1 MTAFSTLCCKRPPRC
16 QSSGFAAVRQTA
28 ARAALTALAA
38 LRATVLVVSYCLLG
52 VCGLAGTN
60 AYAAESIA
68 AEIAALRVE
77 RAEDGLYLSA
87 TINFELPSVVE
98 EALLK
103 GVPMTFVSEADVYR
117 DRWYWYDK
125 RVSVASR
132 SIRIAYQPLTRR
144 WRVNVASGTVTRPAT
159 GIALTQ
165 HFDNLPDALA
175 TVRRIARWKIAD
187 NADVDIDARHNID
200 YSFKLDLSQ
209 LPRPLQIG
217 VAGQSEWSIYAA
229 RNVRPELRTEP
240 R

>member
-1 MTAFSTLCCKRPPRC
+1 MTAFSTLYYKRPPRC
-16 QSSGFAAVRQTA
+16 QSSGFAAVRH
-28 ARAALTALAA
+28 AALHTVLAT
-38 LRATVLVVSYCLLG
+38 LRATVLVLSYVLLG
-52 VCGLAGTN
+52 AGSLIGTN
-60 AYAAESIA
+60 AYAVDANP

-77 RAEDGLYLSA
+77 RADDGLYLSA
-87 TINFELPSVVE
+87 TLNFELPSAVE

-144 WRVNVASGTVTRPAT
+144 WRVNVASGTVASPAT

-187 NADVDIDARHNID
+187 NADVDIDARHNIE
-200 YSFKLDLSQ
+200 YRFKLDLSQ

-217 VAGQSEWSIYAA
+217 VAGQSEWSINAV
-229 RNVRPELRTEP
+229 RNVRPELRTEL

>member
-1 MTAFSTLCCKRPPRC
+1 MTAFSTLYYKRPPRC
-16 QSSGFAAVRQTA
+16 QSSGFAAVRHTA
-28 ARAALTALAA
+28 LHTVLAA
-38 LRATVLVVSYCLLG
+38 LRATVLVLSHVLLG
-52 VCGLAGTN
+52 AGGLIGTS
-60 AYAAESIA
+60 AYAVDANPLD
-68 AEIAALRVE
+68 IAALRVE
-77 RAEDGLYLSA
+77 RADDGLYLSA
-87 TINFELPSVVE
+87 TLNFELPSAVE

-144 WRVNVASGTVTRPAT
+144 WRVNVASGTVASPAT

-165 HFDNLPDALA
+165 HFDTLPDALA

-187 NADVDIDARHNID
+187 NADVDMDARHNIE

-217 VAGQSEWSIYAA
+217 VAGQSEWSINAV

>member
-1 MTAFSTLCCKRPPRC
+1 MRPKASWL
-16 QSSGFAAVRQTA
+16 QW
-28 ARAALTALAA
+28 ALACVFIGLSCFIA
-38 LRATVLVVSYCLLG
+38 PIVLAAD
-52 VCGLAGTN
+52 AGTT
-60 AYAAESIA
+60 
-68 AEIAALRVE
+68 EITALRVD
-77 RAEDGLYLSA
+77 RTEDGLYLSA
-87 TINFELPSVVE
+87 SLNFELPTAVE

-144 WRVNVASGTVTRPAT
+144 WRVNVASGTITSPAT

-187 NADVDIDARHNID
+187 AADVDMEARHNIE

-217 VAGQSEWSIYAA
+217 VAGQNEWSISAV
-229 RNVRPELRTEP
+229 RNVRPSVRTEAK
-240 R
+240 

>member
-1 MTAFSTLCCKRPPRC
+1 MTAFSTLYYKRPPRC
-16 QSSGFAAVRQTA
+16 QSSGFAAVRHTA
-28 ARAALTALAA
+28 LHTVLAA
-38 LRATVLVVSYCLLG
+38 LRATVLVLGYWLLG
-52 VCGLAGTN
+52 AGSLIGTN
-60 AYAAESIA
+60 AYAVDANP

-77 RAEDGLYLSA
+77 RADDGLYLSA
-87 TINFELPSVVE
+87 TLNFELPSAVE

-144 WRVNVASGTVTRPAT
+144 WRVNVASGTVASPAT

-187 NADVDIDARHNID
+187 NADVDIDARHNIE

-217 VAGQSEWSIYAA
+217 VAGQSEWSINAV

>member
-1 MTAFSTLCCKRPPRC
+1 MTAFSTLCYKRPPRC
-16 QSSGFAAVRQTA
+16 QSSGFAAVRH
-28 ARAALTALAA
+28 TALHAVLA
-38 LRATVLVVSYCLLG
+38 TLRALSLVLSYLLLG
-52 VCGLAGTN
+52 VSGLSCTS
-60 AYAAESIA
+60 AYAVDANS
-68 AEIAALRVE
+68 AEISALRVE
-77 RAEDGLYLSA
+77 RADDGLYLSA
-87 TINFELPSVVE
+87 TLNFELPSAVE

-165 HFDNLPDALA
+165 HFDNLPEALA

-187 NADVDIDARHNID
+187 NADVDIDARHNIE

-217 VAGQSEWSIYAA
+217 VAGQSEWSINAV

>member
-1 MTAFSTLCCKRPPRC
+1 MHSVLRLAMACVLVTLGCVTSP
-16 QSSGFAAVRQTA
+16 
-28 ARAALTALAA
+28 LALAA
-38 LRATVLVVSYCLLG
+38 DASAT
-52 VCGLAGTN
+52 
-60 AYAAESIA
+60 
-68 AEIAALRVE
+68 EIAALRVD
-77 RAEDGLYLSA
+77 RTEDGLYLSA
-87 TINFELPSVVE
+87 TLNFELPTAVE

-103 GVPMTFVSEADVYR
+103 GVPMTFVSEADVFR

-125 RVSVASR
+125 RIAVASR

-144 WRVNVASGTVTRPAT
+144 WRVNVTSGTITSPAT

-187 NADVDIDARHNID
+187 AADVDIDARHNIE

-217 VAGQSEWSIYAA
+217 VAGQNEWSISAV
-229 RNVRPELRTEP
+229 RNVRPGARTEAK
-240 R
+240 

>member
-1 MTAFSTLCCKRPPRC
+1 MHSVLRLAMACVLVTLGCVTSPI
-16 QSSGFAAVRQTA
+16 
-28 ARAALTALAA
+28 ALAA
-38 LRATVLVVSYCLLG
+38 DASAT
-52 VCGLAGTN
+52 
-60 AYAAESIA
+60 
-68 AEIAALRVE
+68 EIAALRVD
-77 RAEDGLYLSA
+77 RTEDGLYLSA
-87 TINFELPSVVE
+87 TLNFELPTAVE

-103 GVPMTFVSEADVYR
+103 GVPMTFVSEADVFR

-125 RVSVASR
+125 RIAVASR

-144 WRVNVASGTVTRPAT
+144 WRVNVTSGTITSPAT

-187 NADVDIDARHNID
+187 AADVDIDARHNIE

-217 VAGQSEWSIYAA
+217 VAGQNEWSISAV
-229 RNVRPELRTEP
+229 RNVRPGARTEAK
-240 R
+240 

>member
-1 MTAFSTLCCKRPPRC
+1 MTAFSTLYYKRPPRC
-16 QSSGFAAVRQTA
+16 QSSGFAAVRHTV
-28 ARAALTALAA
+28 LHTVLAA
-38 LRATVLVVSYCLLG
+38 LRATVLVLGYWLLG
-52 VCGLAGTN
+52 AGSLIGTN
-60 AYAAESIA
+60 AYAVDANP

-77 RAEDGLYLSA
+77 RADDGLYLSA
-87 TINFELPSVVE
+87 TLNFELPSAVE

-144 WRVNVASGTVTRPAT
+144 WRVNVASGTVASPAT

-187 NADVDIDARHNID
+187 NADVDIDARHNIE

-217 VAGQSEWSIYAA
+217 VAGQSEWSINAV